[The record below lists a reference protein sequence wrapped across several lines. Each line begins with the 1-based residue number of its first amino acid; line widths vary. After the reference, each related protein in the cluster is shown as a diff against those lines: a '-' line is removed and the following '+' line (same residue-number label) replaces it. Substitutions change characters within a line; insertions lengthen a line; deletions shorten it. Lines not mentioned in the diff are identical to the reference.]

1 MKKKYKILICVGVL
15 LIAIRIILP
24 YIVLHYANKTLAN
37 MKGYYGHIQD
47 IDLSIYRGAYIINDI
62 YLNKTDSVTKKQ
74 TDFFKAKKID
84 LSVEWGAIFHGSIVG
99 KLKFYSPVLIFTK
112 DKTDLSD
119 VKKDTTDFR
128 KLLKDFMPLKLN
140 RFEVFDGVLHY
151 ADNTS
156 KPKVDIS
163 LKQTHILALN
173 LTNVTNN
180 KVELPSVVTAKASV
194 YEGTL
199 NFSMKLN
206 ALAANATFVLNA
218 EIRNTNLVLLNDFLK
233 AYGNFD
239 VNRGTFSLYTEMAAK
254 DGKFVGYIKPII
266 TNLKV
271 LGPQD
276 RKDSFLN
283 KIWESI
289 VGTAAFILK
298 NQKKDQLA
306 SKITIK
312 GAFKNPKTNTIDAIW
327 EVLRNAFI
335 QALLP
340 SIDNE
345 ININSVNKAT
355 PQDKR
360 TLLQRVFS
368 SGKKKNQNKKKK

>member
-180 KVELPSVVTAKASV
+180 KIELPSVVTAKASV

-345 ININSVNKAT
+345 LNINSVNKAT